1 MRILFFIFLLNSFFY
16 KVSCQNAD
24 SLTIFYYESK
34 PFAFKNGE
42 NYTGIEFDIFNEYI
56 AWLKGSK
63 NINLVINYKN
73 YSNFNSFYT
82 DLKSSKKTT
91 IGLGSVSNTAE
102 RQKEVD
108 FTNGYMKNVAFCI
121 TNGNAPD
128 IKSKNKD
135 EIVKV
140 LGAMSAITI
149 SNTVVE
155 KHCNELK
162 KLFLPDL
169 KIKYQNSSEEI
180 LNEVAKNILNFGY
193 VDAVDFWFYL
203 KANPGKFLKMQR
215 SLSQSKDQLA
225 YILPKGSKHKA
236 LFNEFFNSFKLS
248 KNYRI
253 ILEKY
258 VGSYMTQNLAV
269 N

>member
-1 MRILFFIFLLNSFFY
+1 MRHSYLTLLSLLFSLLIHSQT
-16 KVSCQNAD
+16 VD
-24 SLTIFYYESK
+24 SLAVYYYESK
-34 PFAFKNGE
+34 PFAFKEGE
-42 NYTGIEFDIFNEYI
+42 KFGGIEFDILQDYLN
-56 AWLKGSK
+56 WLKTSK
-63 NINLVINYKN
+63 NIDVKLSYKS
-73 YSNFNSFYT
+73 YANFNNFYS
-82 DLKSSKKTT
+82 DVKSSKKLV
-91 IGLGSVSNTAE
+91 IGLGSVSNTVE

-108 FTNGYMKNVAFCI
+108 FTAGYIKNVAFCI

-128 IKSKNKD
+128 IKSKSKD

-140 LGAMSAITI
+140 LGAMSAITL

-162 KLFLPDL
+162 KLFIPDL
-169 KIKYQNSSEEI
+169 KLKYLNSSEEI
-180 LNEVAKNILNFGY
+180 LTEIAKSVLNFGY
-193 VDAVDFWFYL
+193 IDAVDFWFYL

-225 YILPKGSKHKA
+225 YIMPKGSKHKA
-236 LFNEFFNSFKLS
+236 LFNEFFNTYKTS

-253 ILEKY
+253 VLEKY

>member
-1 MRILFFIFLLNSFFY
+1 MRFFFFILLHLCLFNR
-16 KVSCQNAD
+16 VSCQNAD
-24 SLTIFYYESK
+24 SLVVYYYDSK
-34 PFAFKNGE
+34 PFAFKEGE
-42 NYTGIEFDIFNEYI
+42 NYTGIEFDILKEYVT
-56 AWLKGSK
+56 WLKGSK
-63 NINLVINYKN
+63 NTDLIVSYKS
-73 YSNFNSFYT
+73 YSNFNSFYS
-82 DLKSSKKTT
+82 DLKSSKRPT
-91 IGLGSVSNTAE
+91 IGLGSVSNTPE
-102 RQKEVD
+102 RLKEVD
-108 FTNGYMKNVAFCI
+108 FTAGYMKNVAFCI

-128 IKSKNKD
+128 IKTKNKD

-140 LGAMSAITI
+140 LGAMTAVTL

-155 KHCNELK
+155 KHCLELK
-162 KLFLPDL
+162 KLFIPDL
-169 KIKYQNSSEEI
+169 KLKYLNTSEEI
-180 LNEVAKNILNFGY
+180 LGEVAKNVLNFGY

-225 YILPKGSKHKA
+225 FILPKGSKHKA
-236 LFNEFFNSFKLS
+236 LFNEFFNTFKSS